1 MNAPPDTDPSL
12 TTEGE
17 PTRVRAGEP
26 AGPGGPPHWAEQL
39 TTVLREFLPTPEGVP
54 GTDDLRRAGLSAI
67 HRWQARTV
75 LPLLTRA
82 EPDGGPVAEPGDG
95 AGAEPGAECPSPP
108 LPTERLIGL
117 HLRAAR
123 GDTADEPAW
132 ATALH
137 PVLLDTYRRAYPH
150 AAAYAEAHA
159 NARDYAL
166 ANGRSP
172 AEADDYG
179 HAYARLSTAANAESF
194 ATAHADALTP
204 ALAHVY
210 ATADPDAYTE
220 TFPGS
225 QARAAAHACAPAGR
239 PPDPAVFRHLT
250 EGLGAALTDTSV

>member
-1 MNAPPDTDPSL
+1 MNALPDTDPPL
-12 TTEGE
+12 PTEGE

-39 TTVLREFLPTPEGVP
+39 TTVLREFHPTAEGIP
-54 GTDDLRRAGLSAI
+54 GTDDLRRAGLPAI

-82 EPDGGPVAEPGDG
+82 EPDGGSGAEPGG
-95 AGAEPGAECPSPP
+95 GPGAEPGAESPSPP
-108 LPTERLIGL
+108 LPTGCLIDL

-137 PVLLDTYRRAYPH
+137 PVLLGTYRRAYPH
-150 AAAYAEAHA
+150 ATAYAEAHA

-179 HAYARLSTAANAESF
+179 HTYARLSTAANAESF
-194 ATAHADALTP
+194 AAAHADALAP
-204 ALAHVY
+204 VLAHAY
-210 ATADPDAYTE
+210 ATADAGAYTA

-225 QARAAAHACAPAGR
+225 QTRAAAHASAPAGR
-239 PPDPAVFRHLT
+239 PPDHTVFRHLT
-250 EGLGAALTDTSV
+250 DGLGAALTDTSV